1 MNRFDDICIVWV
13 LVGNAEFQT
22 PFQTLLNQ
30 NLQFKISRN
39 FSCTIWYKMDAFT
52 PLLFISVKVFIIA
65 IRQGYNMHEAE
76 KKKVRCYD
84 SG

>member
-1 MNRFDDICIVWV
+1 
-13 LVGNAEFQT
+13 
-22 PFQTLLNQ
+22 
-30 NLQFKISRN
+30 
-39 FSCTIWYKMDAFT
+39 MDAFT